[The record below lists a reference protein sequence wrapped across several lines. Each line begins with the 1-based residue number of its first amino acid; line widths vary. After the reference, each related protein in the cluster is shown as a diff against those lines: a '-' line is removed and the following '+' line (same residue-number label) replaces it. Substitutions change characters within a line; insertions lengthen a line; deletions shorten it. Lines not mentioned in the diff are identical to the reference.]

1 MDARSILIGLL
12 ALISMSTSSVA
23 QMMVSPRASV
33 TSPNFRVIA
42 RNASLA
48 NQVAAEAERT
58 RKELAIHW
66 LGQEIPN
73 WPQPCPLIVNDG
85 NMLANGETK
94 YTLIPEGGVANF
106 QMTVSGSVERIL
118 DSVLPHEITHTIL
131 ASHFSALGKPIPRWA
146 DEGACTTVEHV
157 SERSKHDLMLVRYLS
172 EGRGIPFAVLF
183 SLRDYPPDIMPLY
196 AQGYRLSCFLI
207 AQGGPRQ
214 FVKFLERGM
223 ETEDWVAA
231 VEEFYEYPLIGKLQ
245 TAWNAWVGDG
255 GGAVLAYTATA
266 RGVSSSLTIAA
277 AGTRSTIDSSVRT
290 ASATVP
296 TSPSNPSEPEGI
308 RAVGMMD
315 TNNAYGAST
324 SSYYVEQLKQNAGS
338 RVATAPSS
346 PALRSERLVPAT
358 VGQPPNTMRG
368 IPYSA
373 SQPAPFQTLGQLPN
387 SGTLRR

>member
-1 MDARSILIGLL
+1 MDARSIFIGLF

-48 NQVAAEAERT
+48 NHVAAEAERT

-157 SERSKHDLMLVRYLS
+157 SERSKHDHMLVRYLS

-183 SLRDYPPDIMPLY
+183 SLREYPPDIMPLY
-196 AQGYRLSCFLI
+196 AQGYSLSCFLI

-245 TAWNAWVGDG
+245 TAWNDWVGDG
-255 GGAVLAYTATA
+255 GGAVLAYTATS
-266 RGVSSSLTIAA
+266 RGVSSASIAA
-277 AGTRSTIDSSVRT
+277 AGARSTIDSAVRT
-290 ASATVP
+290 ASTTVP
-296 TSPSNPSEPEGI
+296 TNPLKSSELEGN
-308 RAVGMMD
+308 RAIGMTD
-315 TNNAYGAST
+315 TNNASGAIT
-324 SSYYVEQLKQNAGS
+324 SSYYIEQLKQNSGS
-338 RVATAPSS
+338 RVAISPSS
-346 PALRSERLVPAT
+346 TVAISERWAPAT
-358 VGQPPNTMRG
+358 AGQPPNSFRG
-368 IPYSA
+368 VPYSA

-387 SGTLRR
+387 NSTLRR

>member
-12 ALISMSTSSVA
+12 ALFSLSTSSVA

-157 SERSKHDLMLVRYLS
+157 SERSKHDHMLVRYLS

-183 SLRDYPPDIMPLY
+183 SLREYPPDIMPLY
-196 AQGYRLSCFLI
+196 AQGYSLSCFLI

-214 FVKFLERGM
+214 FVQFLERGM

-245 TAWNAWVGDG
+245 TAWNDWVGDG
-255 GGAVLAYTATA
+255 GGAVLAYTATS
-266 RGVSSSLTIAA
+266 RGVSFASIAA
-277 AGTRSTIDSSVRT
+277 AGSRSTIDPAVRT

-296 TSPSNPSEPEGI
+296 TSPSNPSEPEAN
-308 RAVGMMD
+308 RAVVMTD
-315 TNNAYGAST
+315 TNNANGAST
-324 SSYYVEQLKQNAGS
+324 SSYYVEQLKQNAGA
-338 RVATAPSS
+338 RAATAPSS
-346 PALRSERLVPAT
+346 LAARSERLVPASA
-358 VGQPPNTMRG
+358 GQPTNSLPG

-387 SGTLRR
+387 NGTLRR

>member
-1 MDARSILIGLL
+1 
-12 ALISMSTSSVA
+12 
-23 QMMVSPRASV
+23 
-33 TSPNFRVIA
+33 
-42 RNASLA
+42 
-48 NQVAAEAERT
+48 
-58 RKELAIHW
+58 
-66 LGQEIPN
+66 
-73 WPQPCPLIVNDG
+73 
-85 NMLANGETK
+85 
-94 YTLIPEGGVANF
+94 
-106 QMTVSGSVERIL
+106 
-118 DSVLPHEITHTIL
+118 
-131 ASHFSALGKPIPRWA
+131 
-146 DEGACTTVEHV
+146 
-157 SERSKHDLMLVRYLS
+157 
-172 EGRGIPFAVLF
+172 
-183 SLRDYPPDIMPLY
+183 
-196 AQGYRLSCFLI
+196 
-207 AQGGPRQ
+207 
-214 FVKFLERGM
+214 M

>member
-157 SERSKHDLMLVRYLS
+157 SERSKHDHMLVRYLS

-183 SLRDYPPDIMPLY
+183 SLREYPPDIMPLY
-196 AQGYRLSCFLI
+196 AQGYSLSCFLI

-245 TAWNAWVGDG
+245 TAWNDWVGDG
-255 GGAVLAYTATA
+255 GGAVLAYTATS
-266 RGVSSSLTIAA
+266 RGVSFASIAA
-277 AGTRSTIDSSVRT
+277 AGSRSTIDPAVRT

-296 TSPSNPSEPEGI
+296 TSPSNPSEPEAN
-308 RAVGMMD
+308 RAVVMTD
-315 TNNAYGAST
+315 TNNANGAST
-324 SSYYVEQLKQNAGS
+324 SSYYVEQLKQNAGA

-346 PALRSERLVPAT
+346 LAARSERLVPASA
-358 VGQPPNTMRG
+358 GQPTNSLPG

-387 SGTLRR
+387 NGTLRR

>member
-1 MDARSILIGLL
+1 MDARSIFIGLF

-48 NQVAAEAERT
+48 NQVAMEAERT

-157 SERSKHDLMLVRYLS
+157 SERSKHDHMLVRYLS

-183 SLRDYPPDIMPLY
+183 SLREYPPDIMPLY
-196 AQGYRLSCFLI
+196 AQGYSLSCFLI
-207 AQGGPRQ
+207 AQGGPRR

-245 TAWNAWVGDG
+245 TAWNDWVGDG
-255 GGAVLAYTATA
+255 GGAVLAYTATS
-266 RGVSSSLTIAA
+266 RGVSTSSIAA
-277 AGTRSTIDSSVRT
+277 AGVRSTIDPSVRT
-290 ASATVP
+290 ASATMPVN
-296 TSPSNPSEPEGI
+296 PSNPSESEGNGAI
-308 RAVGMMD
+308 GRTD
-315 TNNAYGAST
+315 TNVAYGAST
-324 SSYYVEQLKQNAGS
+324 SSYYIEQLKQNAGT
-338 RVATAPSS
+338 RVAAAPNSKS
-346 PALRSERLVPAT
+346 ATEPERWVPAT
-358 VGQPPNTMRG
+358 SSQPPNSVRG

>member
-1 MDARSILIGLL
+1 MDARSIFIGLF

-48 NQVAAEAERT
+48 NHVAAEAERT

-131 ASHFSALGKPIPRWA
+131 ASHFSASGKPIPRWA

-157 SERSKHDLMLVRYLS
+157 SERSKHDHMLVRYLS

-183 SLRDYPPDIMPLY
+183 SLREYPPDIMPLY
-196 AQGYRLSCFLI
+196 AQGYSLSCFLI

-245 TAWNAWVGDG
+245 TAWNDWVGDG
-255 GGAVLAYTATA
+255 GGAVLAYTATS
-266 RGVSSSLTIAA
+266 RGVSSASIAA
-277 AGTRSTIDSSVRT
+277 AGARSTIDSAVRT
-290 ASATVP
+290 ASTTVP
-296 TSPSNPSEPEGI
+296 TNPLKSSELEGN
-308 RAVGMMD
+308 RAIGMTD
-315 TNNAYGAST
+315 TNNASGAIT
-324 SSYYVEQLKQNAGS
+324 SSYYIEQLKQNSGS
-338 RVATAPSS
+338 RVAISPSS
-346 PALRSERLVPAT
+346 TVAISERWVPAT
-358 VGQPPNTMRG
+358 AGQPPNSLRG

-387 SGTLRR
+387 NSTLRR

>member
-1 MDARSILIGLL
+1 MDARSIFIGLF

-48 NQVAAEAERT
+48 NQVAMEAERT
-58 RKELAIHW
+58 RKDLAIHW

-157 SERSKHDLMLVRYLS
+157 SERSKHDHMLVRYLS

-183 SLRDYPPDIMPLY
+183 SLREYPPDIMPLY
-196 AQGYRLSCFLI
+196 AQGYSLSCFLI

-245 TAWNAWVGDG
+245 TAWNDWVGDG
-255 GGAVLAYTATA
+255 GGAVLAYTATS
-266 RGVSSSLTIAA
+266 RGVSSSSIAA
-277 AGTRSTIDSSVRT
+277 AGARSTIDSAVRT

-296 TSPSNPSEPEGI
+296 TNPLNPSELEGN
-308 RAVGMMD
+308 RAIGMTD
-315 TNNAYGAST
+315 TNTASEAIT
-324 SSYYVEQLKQNAGS
+324 SSYYVEQLKQNSGS
-338 RVATAPSS
+338 RVAIS
-346 PALRSERLVPAT
+346 PGSTVAITERWVPAT
-358 VGQPPNTMRG
+358 AGQPPNSMRG

-373 SQPAPFQTLGQLPN
+373 SQPAPFQALGQLPN
-387 SGTLRR
+387 NGTLRR

>member
-1 MDARSILIGLL
+1 MDARSVFIGLF
-12 ALISMSTSSVA
+12 ALISLSTSSVA

-157 SERSKHDLMLVRYLS
+157 SERSKHDHMLVRYLS

-183 SLRDYPPDIMPLY
+183 SLREYPPDIMPLY
-196 AQGYRLSCFLI
+196 AQGYSLSCFLI

-245 TAWNAWVGDG
+245 TAWNDWVGDG
-255 GGAVLAYTATA
+255 GGAVLAYTATS
-266 RGVSSSLTIAA
+266 RGVSFASIAA
-277 AGTRSTIDSSVRT
+277 AGSRSTIDPAVRT

-296 TSPSNPSEPEGI
+296 TSPSNPSEPEAN
-308 RAVGMMD
+308 RAVVMTD
-315 TNNAYGAST
+315 TNNANGAST
-324 SSYYVEQLKQNAGS
+324 SSYYVEQLKQNAGA

-346 PALRSERLVPAT
+346 LAARSERLVPASA
-358 VGQPPNTMRG
+358 GQPTNSLPG

-387 SGTLRR
+387 NGTLRR

>member
-157 SERSKHDLMLVRYLS
+157 SERSKHDHMLVRYLS

-183 SLRDYPPDIMPLY
+183 SLREYPPDIMPLY
-196 AQGYRLSCFLI
+196 AQGYSLSCFLI

-245 TAWNAWVGDG
+245 TAWNDWVGDG
-255 GGAVLAYTATA
+255 GGAVLAYTATS
-266 RGVSSSLTIAA
+266 RGVSSASIAA
-277 AGTRSTIDSSVRT
+277 AGSRSTIDPAVRT

-296 TSPSNPSEPEGI
+296 TSPSNPSEPEAN
-308 RAVGMMD
+308 RAVVMTD
-315 TNNAYGAST
+315 TNNANGAST
-324 SSYYVEQLKQNAGS
+324 SSYYVEQLKQNAGA

-346 PALRSERLVPAT
+346 LAARSERLVPASA
-358 VGQPPNTMRG
+358 GQPTNSLPG
-368 IPYSA
+368 IPYSV

-387 SGTLRR
+387 NGTLRR